1 MATILR
7 VSNKDGSVSF
17 QAQVR
22 IQRAG
27 KILLNESRNF
37 KVSGAGTRAEAVAK
51 RLAEDWAA
59 RLTEQM
65 QDATAINQHKLK
77 SVTLQSL
84 IGQYIE
90 FIEKDKPIG
99 DTKRSVLNILARST
113 LLGDLPLSRL
123 TTDIIVEYARER
135 GSGGTLP
142 QTINQD
148 IIYLGGVLKT
158 ANKYFG
164 MNIDISIFELASEY
178 LHANGMIGKSAERD
192 RRLGESELSRLMAV
206 ARPTNHQRVIPIT
219 DVMRFA
225 VETAMRL
232 GEIVALRWSDLDEK
246 NRTIMIRDRKDPKK
260 KIGNNQMV
268 PLLGFAMDI
277 IQSQPRAHECIFPY
291 KAECA
296 SAAFT
301 RLCSRAGIIDLHFH
315 DLRHEGISR
324 LFEQGYAIQEVALV
338 SGHRSWKNLARYT
351 QLRAVDL
358 HRDKPRVIT
367 ELSDRVDRR

>member
-7 VSNKDGSVSF
+7 VTNKDGSVSF

-22 IQRAG
+22 IQRSG

-37 KVSGAGTRAEAVAK
+37 KVSGTGARAEAVAK
-51 RLAEDWAA
+51 RLAEDWSS
-59 RLTEQM
+59 RLAEQM
-65 QDATAINQHKLK
+65 QDSAAINQHKLK
-77 SVTLQSL
+77 NVTLQSL

-113 LLGDLPLSRL
+113 LGDLPLSRL
-123 TTDIIVEYARER
+123 TTDIIIEYARER

-142 QTINQD
+142 QTINHD
-148 IIYLGGVLKT
+148 IIYLGGILKT
-158 ANKYFG
+158 ANKYLGVNF
-164 MNIDISIFELASEY
+164 DISIFELASEY
-178 LHANGMIGKSAERD
+178 LSANGMIGKSAERD

-206 ARPTNHQRVIPIT
+206 ARPTNHKRVIPIT

-260 KIGNNQMV
+260 KIGNNQVV

-277 IQSQPRAHECIFPY
+277 IKSQFHEHELIFPY
-291 KAECA
+291 KAACV

-301 RLCSRAGIIDLHFH
+301 RLCSRAGVIDLHFH

-358 HRDKPRVIT
+358 HWDKPRVIT